1 VSQPDRDTAE
11 LGASSGGDHHS
22 GPAPRRHDGAH
33 QRAGFEFGQ
42 HGALRHS
49 GHAVAPEPHE
59 RLLEA
64 VYYDT
69 PDLRLLFEGQAM
81 TGSSGAERPVVVG
94 VDASDSAH
102 HAALWAVDL
111 AAARG
116 CGVDLVHVVRA
127 VRIVPDWLTEIA
139 NSADRAGALPCRV
152 DVVTAAC
159 STCCS
164 PARTQQ
170 T

>member
-1 VSQPDRDTAE
+1 
-11 LGASSGGDHHS
+11 
-22 GPAPRRHDGAH
+22 
-33 QRAGFEFGQ
+33 
-42 HGALRHS
+42 
-49 GHAVAPEPHE
+49 VAPEPHE